1 MTKHGSGFCATGKR
15 MFRWEKRD
23 TAKCPR
29 CEEDED
35 TLHVWKCRGEGV
47 DQVWEKAI
55 AGLNRWMVE
64 NKTFPNLAD
73 VICDR
78 LSARHTGL
86 NTSVQVSSFL
96 GLRQTVN
103 AQDLVGWRAMLE
115 GLPWLDGQRFSNA
128 ISLGSKANIQ
138 VGDGCQS

>member
-1 MTKHGSGFCATGKR
+1 
-15 MFRWEKRD
+15 
-23 TAKCPR
+23 
-29 CEEDED
+29 
-35 TLHVWKCRGEGV
+35 
-47 DQVWEKAI
+47 
-55 AGLNRWMVE
+55 VE

-78 LSARHTGL
+78 LSAWRTGL
-86 NTSVQVSSFL
+86 NPSVRVSSFL

-115 GLPWLDGQRFSNA
+115 GLPVVDGQRFSNA
-128 ISLGSKANIQ
+128 ISLGSKANVQ